1 MDLLQILQ
9 SQVGGNV
16 LKQLAGDLGTDESQT
31 GAAVNGVFSALL
43 NGLGKNV
50 QQPEKANGLLEA
62 LDRDHDG
69 SILNDLAGILGGK
82 TQVQNPATNNGAGIV
97 KHVLGDNQSGVV
109 EMIARMSGIDPSKSS
124 VLLEKLAPVLLGV
137 LGKVK
142 NEQNV
147 GGQGLLDLI
156 TKTTQTH
163 NQENKAGGIFE
174 KLLDKDGD
182 GNIMDDIIG
191 MGAKSLFG
199 GLFGKN

>member
-1 MDLLQILQ
+1 MDILELLK
-9 SQVGGNV
+9 SQVDGNM
-16 LKQLAGDLGTDESQT
+16 LKQLSEQIGSDESQT

-43 NGLGKNV
+43 NGVGQNI
-50 QQPEKANGLLEA
+50 QQPEKASGLLEA

-69 SILNDLAGILGGK
+69 SILNDLAGLMGGKAQVQNQATVNGSGILGHILGGNTSK
-82 TQVQNPATNNGAGIV
+82 VA
-97 KHVLGDNQSGVV
+97 
-109 EMIARMSGIDPSKSS
+109 EMIGRMSGIDASQSG

-142 NEQNV
+142 TENSG

-163 NQENKAGGIFE
+163 NTQTQAGGIFQ

-182 GNIMDDIIG
+182 GQIMDDIIG
-191 MGAKSLFG
+191 MGAKSLLG
-199 GLFGKN
+199 GLFK